1 MLNDVWKQ
9 FTQLSSPVSSTAN
22 ILDEDFTFSSS
33 KEVGEFETPQAAST
47 TVLVVGGTGRCEPL
61 S

>member
-1 MLNDVWKQ
+1 MSGYSNGLLGTTHV
-9 FTQLSSPVSSTAN
+9 
-22 ILDEDFTFSSS
+22 LDEDITFSSS